1 MKKAILPI
9 ILAALMLALLCG
21 CGAAAVSSDPTPA
34 PAKESAEE
42 AAEKTPE
49 PTETPEPTPTP
60 VPELSFPEGSVYPQD
75 AARVS
80 LHKLTHKDVA
90 EAAEL
95 LKQMPALTRI
105 DMGTDGAWTKLDR
118 EELNAETAAMERPLK
133 ATRDLTWADL
143 RTLQEAAP
151 QAELEYRFVFYGR
164 YLSTLSKEMDLN
176 HSVMT
181 DEGAAVREILPL
193 MKNCKRLDM
202 DSCGVSSERMAE
214 IRDAYPDMEVIW
226 RIWFANDQFTMR
238 TDSERL
244 WCANFYPYMWDEYTQ
259 ELQYLTNLKY
269 LDLGH
274 NLELHDWN
282 FMRTMTN
289 LEVCIIT
296 ASGWDTL
303 DMLENC
309 TKLEF
314 LEIVPWAHI
323 ELDLTPL
330 AGMQDL
336 EHLNIC
342 GMGQT
347 QGWEVLLGMPKLK
360 RLWIGRHTAYFFP
373 EGAMEQIL
381 EAHPDTD
388 ILYKTDGAATGSW
401 RMNPDGTVPERY
413 LLLREQFDYD
423 HWPSVAPYPYNDP
436 KYNAPWA

>member
-1 MKKAILPI
+1 MKRTILLI
-9 ILAALMLALLCG
+9 VLTILVLAMLCG
-21 CGAAAVSSDPTPA
+21 CGAAAVSTDPTP
-34 PAKESAEE
+34 SAEKE
-42 AAEKTPE
+42 TTEETAEETPE
-49 PTETPEPTPTP
+49 PTETPAPTQTP
-60 VPELSFPEGSVYPQD
+60 VPELSFPEGSVYPLD
-75 AARVS
+75 ATRVS
-80 LHKLTHKDVA
+80 LHKLKHKDVA

-95 LKQMPALTRI
+95 LKQMPALERI
-105 DMGTDGAWTKLDR
+105 DMGTDGAWTKLNR
-118 EELNAETAAMERPLK
+118 EELNAETAAVERPLN

-164 YLSTLSKEMDLN
+164 YLSTLSEEMDLN

-193 MKNCKRLDM
+193 MKHCKRLDM

-259 ELQYLTNLKY
+259 ELKYLTNLKY

-303 DMLENC
+303 DMLENS

-314 LEIVPWAHI
+314 LEIV
-323 ELDLTPL
+323 
-330 AGMQDL
+330 
-336 EHLNIC
+336 
-342 GMGQT
+342 
-347 QGWEVLLGMPKLK
+347 
-360 RLWIGRHTAYFFP
+360 
-373 EGAMEQIL
+373 
-381 EAHPDTD
+381 
-388 ILYKTDGAATGSW
+388 S
-401 RMNPDGTVPERY
+401 
-413 LLLREQFDYD
+413 
-423 HWPSVAPYPYNDP
+423 
-436 KYNAPWA
+436 